1 MINRL
6 TRARTMAIGGAAV
19 LLGLGVLSRAAGAF
33 NPQPDPPGFG
43 MVGIAEGQT
52 ARLNVV
58 NLGNADPLHPPDP
71 CRVELQFFD
80 ADGNAIAGSRARVR
94 PGQAVSLDYVASF
107 VPADIATGAVVAA
120 RAEIRPAVN
129 TDTGLLPPQCRAT
142 VEIFDNSTGRT
153 GVFIPPPCRS
163 ARCWAPAQP

>member
-6 TRARTMAIGGAAV
+6 MRSRTMAIGGAAV
-19 LLGLGVLSRAAGAF
+19 LLGLGALSRTVGAF

-52 ARLNVV
+52 ARINVV
-58 NLGNADPLHPPDP
+58 NLGNVDPQLPPDP

-80 ADGNAIAGSRARVR
+80 AAGNPIAAGRARVK
-94 PGQAVSLDYVASF
+94 PGQAASLDYVASF
-107 VPADIATGAVVAA
+107 APADVVTGAVAPA

-129 TDTGLLPPQCRAT
+129 TDTGVLPTQCRAS

-153 GVFIPPPCRS
+153 AVFIPPPCRG
-163 ARCWAPAQP
+163 ARCWGQAKP

>member
-1 MINRL
+1 MIMITRL
-6 TRARTMAIGGAAV
+6 TRSQMMATGCAAV
-19 LLGLGVLSRAAGAF
+19 LLGLGALSRTAGAF

-58 NLGNADPLHPPDP
+58 NLGNADPQSPPDP

-80 ADGNAIAGSRARVR
+80 ADGNPIAGSRVRVK
-94 PGQAVSLDYVASF
+94 PGQAASLDYVATF
-107 VPADIATGAVVAA
+107 VPTNVVTDAVTPA

-129 TDTGLLPPQCRAT
+129 TDTGLLAPQCRAT

-153 GVFIPPPCRS
+153 AVFIPPPCRS
-163 ARCWAPAQP
+163 ARCWAQP